1 MHTAGQSQSRG
12 VLVSVG
18 SSVSFG
24 LIYFLTPLL
33 APMSGEA
40 VWAVRTLVS
49 LPFIAVVL
57 ISLRRWGLAAEV
69 ARRIRGDT
77 HRAAS
82 GLGDDPRL
90 AILREL

>member
-40 VWAVRTLVS
+40 VWAVIGVACLGVG
-49 LPFIAVVL
+49 VL
-57 ISLRRWGLAAEV
+57 LLRPP
-69 ARRIRGDT
+69 
-77 HRAAS
+77 HR
-82 GLGDDPRL
+82 
-90 AILREL
+90 E